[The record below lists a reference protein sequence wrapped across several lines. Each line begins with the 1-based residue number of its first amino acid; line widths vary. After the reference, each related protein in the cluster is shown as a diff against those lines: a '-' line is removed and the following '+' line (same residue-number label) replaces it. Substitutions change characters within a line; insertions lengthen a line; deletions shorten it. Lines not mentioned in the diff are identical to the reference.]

1 MMTNVGFLPDETS
14 SFVGRRAE
22 LARLDT
28 ALATRR
34 MTTLIGS
41 GGVGKTRL
49 AVRAARAAADRYP
62 DGAWWADLSPLYDDA
77 LLLPTV
83 SDAVGLADHT
93 LRMPVE
99 ALCEWL
105 SDKRLLL
112 VLDSAEHLRTPCSHL
127 LAELLTTSPGLTVLV
142 TSRQP
147 LDTRGEHVVRVPP
160 LPVDGAPDALRLF
173 EDRLRA
179 GDPRAGLDAPG
190 DRAAAADICRRLEGI
205 PLAIEL
211 AAAGIGRHTVAQ
223 LATRIGTRF
232 DAPAVAEDLTASRL
246 DLLAD
251 DSLWPRR
258 HRTLRTT
265 IGWSHEL
272 CTPLERLLWARLTL
286 LRTDFDEETA
296 REVCTGGPLTPPEV
310 DRALQGLVAQSV
322 VQWDGTR
329 YRMLD
334 TLREYGRM
342 WLTELGEERAAAD
355 RHARSFLGL
364 ARRAHDGWTG
374 PDQISW
380 YHTVADTHLDLCAAL
395 DHLLT
400 HDVAAAQEMAGR
412 VGFFWACCGH
422 LSEARG
428 YAQRALDAGPVDGP
442 HRTRLQWVLGVAAL
456 LQGDFAT
463 AEKYGA
469 LCTAI
474 ALYDR
479 DDEGMLGATYL
490 SGLTQLMTGRP
501 AAALEAA
508 ERVLRMTEPGRPDGA
523 PGEGVA
529 GGPEESGEPGA
540 GEPGEPGGP
549 GAGKP
554 GESAAGTGADPV
566 HGTDGGPVH
575 GTDGDPAPG
584 TGTAPAP
591 ESDADPTPGTDADPD
606 PDPAPVE
613 SAHRLRCRLIT
624 VFALTALGRLGE
636 SSRAAAALRRSCER
650 GGEYW
655 TRSYADYQLALI
667 TLLQGR
673 PADSA
678 AHARAMLAGKHR
690 LRDSFGIALGLDLLA
705 AAIAAQGAGAQ
716 AARVYGTGHAYWRMV
731 GHPQRGTPELGPVR
745 ETCELQARAAVGDEA
760 YQRAFER
767 GQSDNAEVGLAAALT
782 SELHF

>member
-1 MMTNVGFLPDETS
+1 MMTKVGFLPEETS

-22 LARLDT
+22 LARLET
-28 ALATRR
+28 ALTTRR
-34 MTTLIGS
+34 MTTLIGP

-105 SDKRLLL
+105 SDKNLLL
-112 VLDSAEHLRTPCSHL
+112 VLDSAEHLRGPCSHL
-127 LAELLTTSPGLTVLV
+127 LAELITTSPGLTVLV

-147 LDTRGEHVVRVPP
+147 LGTRGEHVVRIQP
-160 LPVDGAPDALRLF
+160 LPVDGAPDALQLF

-232 DAPAVAEDLTASRL
+232 DAPVDAEDLTASRL

-286 LRTDFDEETA
+286 LRTDFDEEVA
-296 REVCTGGPLTPPEV
+296 REVCTGGPLTPHEV

-322 VQWDGTR
+322 VQRDGTR

-342 WLTELGEERAAAD
+342 WLRELGEERAAAD

-374 PDQISW
+374 PDQVSW
-380 YHTVADTHLDLCAAL
+380 YHTIADTHLDLCAAL
-395 DHLLT
+395 DHLLA
-400 HDVAAAQEMAGR
+400 HDVAGAQEMAGR

-428 YAQRALDAGPVDGP
+428 YAQRALDAGPVEGP

-474 ALYDR
+474 ALYDH

-490 SGLTQLMTGRP
+490 SGLTQLMNGEP

-508 ERVLRMTEPGRPDGA
+508 ERVLRMTETAPSDGA
-523 PGEGVA
+523 SPEPRTTAADTSEAA
-529 GGPEESGEPGA
+529 GG
-540 GEPGEPGGP
+540 
-549 GAGKP
+549 
-554 GESAAGTGADPV
+554 
-566 HGTDGGPVH
+566 
-575 GTDGDPAPG
+575 
-584 TGTAPAP
+584 
-591 ESDADPTPGTDADPD
+591 SDADFDS
-606 PDPAPVE
+606 DPAPVE

-624 VFALTALGRLGE
+624 VFALTALGRLTE
-636 SSRAAAALRRSCER
+636 SGRAAATLRRSCEL

-667 TLLQGR
+667 ALLQGR
-673 PADSA
+673 PEDSA
-678 AHARAMLAGKHR
+678 THARAMLAGKHR
-690 LRDSFGIALGLDLLA
+690 LRDSFGIALGLDILA

-731 GHPQRGTPELGPVR
+731 GHPQRGTPELGAVR
-745 ETCELQARAAVGDEA
+745 ETCELQARAAVGDAA

-767 GQSDNAEVGLAAALT
+767 GQADNAEVGLAAALH
-782 SELHF
+782 SGLQL

>member
-1 MMTNVGFLPDETS
+1 MMTKVGYLPEETS

-22 LARLDT
+22 LARLHT
-28 ALATRR
+28 ALTTRR
-34 MTTLIGS
+34 MTTLIGP

-49 AVRAARAAADRYP
+49 ALRAARAVADRYA
-62 DGAWWADLSPLYDDA
+62 DGAWWTDLSPLSDDR

-105 SDKRLLL
+105 GDKHLLL
-112 VLDSAEHLRTPCSHL
+112 VLDSAEHLRGPCSHL
-127 LAELLTTSPGLTVLV
+127 LAEILTTSTRLTVLV

-147 LDTRGEHVVRVPP
+147 LGTRGEHVVEVPP
-160 LPVDGAPDALRLF
+160 LPVDGAPDALQLF
-173 EDRLRA
+173 ADRLRA
-179 GDPRAGLDAPG
+179 TDPRAGLDAPG
-190 DRAAAADICRRLEGI
+190 DEAAAAEICRRLEGI

-211 AAAGIGRHTVAQ
+211 AAAGIGRHSVAQ

-232 DAPAVAEDLTASRL
+232 DARSGPLVLDPGSSRLDPGTSRLDPGTSRLDPGTSRL

-251 DSLWPRR
+251 ATVWPRR
-258 HRTLRTT
+258 HRTLRTA

-272 CTPLERLLWARLTL
+272 CTPLERLLWARLTP
-286 LRTDFDEETA
+286 LRTDFDAEVA
-296 REVCTGGPLTPPEV
+296 REVCTGGPLTADEV

-322 VQWDGTR
+322 VQRDGDR

-342 WLTELGEERAAAD
+342 WLAELGEDRAAAD
-355 RHARSFLGL
+355 RHASSFLGL

-374 PDQISW
+374 PDQVSW
-380 YHTVADTHLDLCAAL
+380 YHKVSDTHLDLCAAL
-395 DHLLT
+395 EHLLA
-400 HDVAAAQEMAGR
+400 HDVEGAQEMAGR

-422 LSEARG
+422 LSEARN

-442 HRTRLQWVLGVAAL
+442 HRTRLHWVLGVAAL
-456 LQGDFAT
+456 LQSDFAT

-469 LCTAI
+469 LCTAT
-474 ALYDR
+474 ALYDG
-479 DDEGMLGATYL
+479 DDEGILGATYL
-490 SGLTQLMTGRP
+490 SGLTQLMTGEP

-508 ERVLRMTEPGRPDGA
+508 GRVLRMTES
-523 PGEGVA
+523 V
-529 GGPEESGEPGA
+529 
-540 GEPGEPGGP
+540 
-549 GAGKP
+549 
-554 GESAAGTGADPV
+554 PV
-566 HGTDGGPVH
+566 D
-575 GTDGDPAPG
+575 
-584 TGTAPAP
+584 
-591 ESDADPTPGTDADPD
+591 
-606 PDPAPVE
+606 

-624 VFALTALGRLGE
+624 VFALTALGRLTE
-636 SSRAAAALRRSCER
+636 SEAAAGELRRACER

-667 TLLQGR
+667 ALLQGR
-673 PADSA
+673 PAASA
-678 AHARAMLAGKHR
+678 THARSMLAGKHR
-690 LRDSFGIALGLDLLA
+690 LRDSFGIALGLDILA

-767 GQSDNAEVGLAAALT
+767 GQSDNAEVGLAAALRT
-782 SELHF
+782 ELQL

>member
-1 MMTNVGFLPDETS
+1 MMTQVGFLPEETS

-34 MTTLIGS
+34 MTTLIGP

-112 VLDSAEHLRTPCSHL
+112 VLDSAEHLRAPCSHL

-147 LDTRGEHVVRVPP
+147 LGTRGEHAVRIQP
-160 LPVDGAPDALRLF
+160 LPVDGAPDALQLF

-232 DAPAVAEDLTASRL
+232 DAPVDAEDLTASRL

-296 REVCTGGPLTPPEV
+296 REVCTGGPLTPHEV

-322 VQWDGTR
+322 VQRDGTC

-342 WLTELGEERAAAD
+342 WLAELGEERAAAD

-364 ARRAHDGWTG
+364 ARRAHEGWTG
-374 PDQISW
+374 PDQITW
-380 YHTVADTHLDLCAAL
+380 YHTIADTHLDLCAAL
-395 DHLLT
+395 DHLLA
-400 HDVAAAQEMAGR
+400 HDVAGAQEMAGR

-428 YAQRALDAGPVDGP
+428 YAQRALEAGPVEGP

-474 ALYDR
+474 ALYDH

-490 SGLTQLMTGRP
+490 SGLTQLMNGEP

-508 ERVLRMTEPGRPDGA
+508 ERVLRMTETAPPDG
-523 PGEGVA
+523 
-529 GGPEESGEPGA
+529 GPDGRRAIATDCATDTTFEPTTSEPGA
-540 GEPGEPGGP
+540 CEPTASESGACESGGD
-549 GAGKP
+549 
-554 GESAAGTGADPV
+554 SAPL
-566 HGTDGGPVH
+566 
-575 GTDGDPAPG
+575 
-584 TGTAPAP
+584 
-591 ESDADPTPGTDADPD
+591 
-606 PDPAPVE
+606 E

-624 VFALTALGRLGE
+624 VFALTALGRLSE
-636 SSRAAAALRRSCER
+636 SGRAAAALRRACER

-667 TLLQGR
+667 ALLQGR
-673 PADSA
+673 PEASA

-690 LRDSFGIALGLDLLA
+690 LRDSFGIALGLDILA

-745 ETCELQARAAVGDEA
+745 EACELQARAAVGDEA

-767 GQSDNAEVGLAAALT
+767 GQADNAEVGLAAALH
-782 SELHF
+782 SDLPL

>member
-1 MMTNVGFLPDETS
+1 MMTKVGFLPDETS

-22 LARLDT
+22 LGRLET

-34 MTTLIGS
+34 MTTLIGP

-49 AVRAARAAADRYP
+49 ALRAARAAADRYP

-112 VLDSAEHLRTPCSHL
+112 VLDSAEHLRAPCSHL

-147 LDTRGEHVVRVPP
+147 LGTRGEHAVRIQP
-160 LPVDGAPDALRLF
+160 LPVDGAPDALQLF

-232 DAPAVAEDLTASRL
+232 DAPVDAEDLTASRL

-251 DSLWPRR
+251 NSLWPRR

-272 CTPLERLLWARLTL
+272 CTPLERLLWARLTV

-296 REVCTGGPLTPPEV
+296 REVCTGGPLTPHDV

-322 VQWDGTR
+322 VQRDGTR

-342 WLTELGEERAAAD
+342 WLAELGEERAAAD
-355 RHARSFLGL
+355 RHAKSFLGL
-364 ARRAHDGWTG
+364 ARRAHEGWTG
-374 PDQISW
+374 PDQITW
-380 YHTVADTHLDLCAAL
+380 YHTVADAHLDLCAAL
-395 DHLLT
+395 DHLLA
-400 HDVAAAQEMAGR
+400 HDVAGAQEMAGR

-428 YAQRALDAGPVDGP
+428 YAQRALDAGPVEGP

-474 ALYDR
+474 ALYDH

-490 SGLTQLMTGRP
+490 SGLTQLMNGEP

-508 ERVLRMTEPGRPDGA
+508 ERVLRMTETAPPD
-523 PGEGVA
+523 
-529 GGPEESGEPGA
+529 GGPEGRRATATDTARDPAASGPGAYEPGA
-540 GEPGEPGGP
+540 CEPTASESGASESTASEPGGD
-549 GAGKP
+549 
-554 GESAAGTGADPV
+554 SAPL
-566 HGTDGGPVH
+566 
-575 GTDGDPAPG
+575 
-584 TGTAPAP
+584 
-591 ESDADPTPGTDADPD
+591 
-606 PDPAPVE
+606 E

-624 VFALTALGRLGE
+624 VFALTALGRLTE
-636 SSRAAAALRRSCER
+636 SGRAAAALRRSCER

-667 TLLQGR
+667 ALLQGR
-673 PADSA
+673 PEASA
-678 AHARAMLAGKHR
+678 VHARAMLAGKHR
-690 LRDSFGIALGLDLLA
+690 LRDSFGIALGLDILA

-767 GQSDNAEVGLAAALT
+767 GQADNAEVGLAAALH
-782 SELHF
+782 SDLQL

>member
-1 MMTNVGFLPDETS
+1 MMTQVGFLPDETS

-34 MTTLIGS
+34 MTTLIGP

-112 VLDSAEHLRTPCSHL
+112 VLDSAEHLRGPCSHL
-127 LAELLTTSPGLTVLV
+127 LAELITTSPGLTVLV

-147 LDTRGEHVVRVPP
+147 LATRGEHVVRIQP

-179 GDPRAGLDAPG
+179 ADPHADLEAPG

-232 DAPAVAEDLTASRL
+232 DAPVDAEDLTASRL

-272 CTPLERLLWARLTL
+272 CTPLERLLWARLTV
-286 LRTDFDEETA
+286 LRTDFDEATA
-296 REVCTGGPLTPPEV
+296 REVCTGGPLTPDAV

-380 YHTVADTHLDLCAAL
+380 YHRISDTHLDLCAAL
-395 DHLLT
+395 DHLLA
-400 HDVAAAQEMAGR
+400 HDVTAAQEMAGL

-428 YAQRALDAGPVDGP
+428 YAQRALGAGPVEGA
-442 HRTRLQWVLGVAAL
+442 HLTRLQWVLGVAAL

-469 LCTAI
+469 LCTAT

-479 DDEGMLGATYL
+479 DDDGMLGATYL
-490 SGLTQLMTGRP
+490 SGLTQLMTGEP

-508 ERVLRMTEPGRPDGA
+508 ERVLRMTEPGRTEGEPGSPGDGVSGA
-523 PGEGVA
+523 
-529 GGPEESGEPGA
+529 SGEPGSS
-540 GEPGEPGGP
+540 G
-549 GAGKP
+549 
-554 GESAAGTGADPV
+554 
-566 HGTDGGPVH
+566 
-575 GTDGDPAPG
+575 
-584 TGTAPAP
+584 
-591 ESDADPTPGTDADPD
+591 
-606 PDPAPVE
+606 E

-624 VFALTALGRLGE
+624 VFALTALGRLTE
-636 SSRAAAALRRSCER
+636 SLPAATALRRSCER

-667 TLLQGR
+667 ALLQGR
-673 PADSA
+673 PEDSA
-678 AHARAMLAGKHR
+678 AHARDMLAGKHR
-690 LRDSFGIALGLDLLA
+690 LRDSFGIALGLDILA
-705 AAIAAQGAGAQ
+705 AAIAAQGAGAR

-731 GHPQRGTPELGPVR
+731 GHPQRGTPELGAVR
-745 ETCELQARAAVGDEA
+745 ENCELQARAAVGDEA

-767 GQSDNAEVGLAAALT
+767 GQADNAEVGLAAALQ
-782 SELHF
+782 SGLQP

>member
-1 MMTNVGFLPDETS
+1 MMTQVGFLPDETS

-34 MTTLIGS
+34 MTTLIGP

-99 ALCEWL
+99 ALCEWF

-112 VLDSAEHLRTPCSHL
+112 VLDSAEHLRGPCSHL
-127 LAELLTTSPGLTVLV
+127 LAELITTSPGLTVLV

-147 LDTRGEHVVRVPP
+147 LATRGEHVVRIQP

-179 GDPRAGLDAPG
+179 ADPNADLEAPG

-232 DAPAVAEDLTASRL
+232 DAPVDAEDLTASRL

-272 CTPLERLLWARLTL
+272 CTPLERLLWARLTV
-286 LRTDFDEETA
+286 LRTDFDEATA
-296 REVCTGGPLTPPEV
+296 REVCTGGPLTPDAV

-380 YHTVADTHLDLCAAL
+380 YHRISDTHLDLCAAL
-395 DHLLT
+395 DHLLA
-400 HDVAAAQEMAGR
+400 HDVTAAQEMAGR

-428 YAQRALDAGPVDGP
+428 YAQRALEAGPVEGT

-469 LCTAI
+469 LCTAT

-479 DDEGMLGATYL
+479 DDDGMLGATYL
-490 SGLTQLMTGRP
+490 SGLTQLMTGEP

-508 ERVLRMTEPGRPDGA
+508 ERVLRMTGPGRAEGEPGSSGEGVSGASGGSGGPRPYGGTGGSGEAGEPELSGRPGAPGASGEPGEAGASRDSGAPGAQGQDGA
-523 PGEGVA
+523 PGE
-529 GGPEESGEPGA
+529 PEPPRDSEEPRASGMPG
-540 GEPGEPGGP
+540 
-549 GAGKP
+549 
-554 GESAAGTGADPV
+554 
-566 HGTDGGPVH
+566 
-575 GTDGDPAPG
+575 
-584 TGTAPAP
+584 
-591 ESDADPTPGTDADPD
+591 
-606 PDPAPVE
+606 E

-624 VFALTALGRLGE
+624 VFALTALGRLTE
-636 SSRAAAALRRSCER
+636 SLPAATALRRSCER

-667 TLLQGR
+667 ALLQGR
-673 PADSA
+673 PEDSA
-678 AHARAMLAGKHR
+678 AHARDMLAGKHR
-690 LRDSFGIALGLDLLA
+690 LRDSFGIALGLDILA
-705 AAIAAQGAGAQ
+705 AAIAAQGAGAR

-731 GHPQRGTPELGPVR
+731 GHPQRGTPELGAVR

-767 GQSDNAEVGLAAALT
+767 GQADNAEVGLAAALQ
-782 SELHF
+782 SGLQP

>member
-1 MMTNVGFLPDETS
+1 MMTKVGFLPDETS

-22 LARLDT
+22 LARLET

-34 MTTLIGS
+34 MTTLIGP

-49 AVRAARAAADRYP
+49 ALRAARAAADRYP

-112 VLDSAEHLRTPCSHL
+112 VLDSAEHLRAPCSHL

-147 LDTRGEHVVRVPP
+147 LGTRGEHAVRIQP
-160 LPVDGAPDALRLF
+160 LPVDGAPDALQLF

-232 DAPAVAEDLTASRL
+232 DAPVDAEDLTASRL

-296 REVCTGGPLTPPEV
+296 REVCTGGPLTPHEV

-322 VQWDGTR
+322 VQRDGTR

-342 WLTELGEERAAAD
+342 WLAELGEERAAAD
-355 RHARSFLGL
+355 RHAKSFLGL
-364 ARRAHDGWTG
+364 ARRAHEGWTG
-374 PDQISW
+374 PDQITW
-380 YHTVADTHLDLCAAL
+380 YHTVADAHLDLCAAL
-395 DHLLT
+395 DHLLA
-400 HDVAAAQEMAGR
+400 HDVAGAQEMAGR

-428 YAQRALDAGPVDGP
+428 YAQRALDAGPVEGP

-474 ALYDR
+474 ALYDH

-490 SGLTQLMTGRP
+490 SGLTQLMNGEP

-508 ERVLRMTEPGRPDGA
+508 ERVLRMTETAPPD
-523 PGEGVA
+523 
-529 GGPEESGEPGA
+529 GGPEGRRATATDTACDPAASGPGASEPGA
-540 GEPGEPGGP
+540 CEPTASESGASESTASEPGGD
-549 GAGKP
+549 
-554 GESAAGTGADPV
+554 SAPL
-566 HGTDGGPVH
+566 
-575 GTDGDPAPG
+575 
-584 TGTAPAP
+584 
-591 ESDADPTPGTDADPD
+591 
-606 PDPAPVE
+606 E

-624 VFALTALGRLGE
+624 VFALTALGRLTE
-636 SSRAAAALRRSCER
+636 SGRAAAALRRSCER

-667 TLLQGR
+667 ALLQGR
-673 PADSA
+673 PEASA
-678 AHARAMLAGKHR
+678 VHARAMLAGKHR
-690 LRDSFGIALGLDLLA
+690 LRDSFGIALGLDILA

-767 GQSDNAEVGLAAALT
+767 GQADNAEVGLAAALH
-782 SELHF
+782 SDLQL

>member
-1 MMTNVGFLPDETS
+1 MMTKVGYLPEETS

-22 LARLDT
+22 LARLHT
-28 ALATRR
+28 ALTTRR
-34 MTTLIGS
+34 MTTLIGP

-49 AVRAARAAADRYP
+49 ALRSARAVADRYA
-62 DGAWWADLSPLYDDA
+62 DGAWWADLSPLSDDR

-105 SDKRLLL
+105 GDKHLLL
-112 VLDSAEHLRTPCSHL
+112 VLDSAEHLRGPCSHL
-127 LAELLTTSPGLTVLV
+127 LAEILTTSTRLTVLV

-147 LDTRGEHVVRVPP
+147 LGTRGEHVVEVPP
-160 LPVDGAPDALRLF
+160 LPVDGAPDALQLF
-173 EDRLRA
+173 ADRLRA
-179 GDPRAGLDAPG
+179 TDPRAGLDAPG
-190 DRAAAADICRRLEGI
+190 DEAAAAEICRRLEGI

-211 AAAGIGRHTVAQ
+211 AAAGIGRHSVAQ

-232 DAPAVAEDLTASRL
+232 DARSGPLALDPGGSRPDPGASRL

-251 DSLWPRR
+251 ATVWPRR
-258 HRTLRTT
+258 HRTLRTA

-272 CTPLERLLWARLTL
+272 CTPLERLLWARLTP
-286 LRTDFDEETA
+286 LRTDFDAEVA
-296 REVCTGGPLTPPEV
+296 REVCTGGPLTADEV

-322 VQWDGTR
+322 VQRDGDR

-342 WLTELGEERAAAD
+342 WLAELGEDRAAAD
-355 RHARSFLGL
+355 RHASSFLGL

-374 PDQISW
+374 PDQVSW
-380 YHTVADTHLDLCAAL
+380 YHKVSDTHLDLCAAL
-395 DHLLT
+395 EHLLA
-400 HDVAAAQEMAGR
+400 HDVVGAQEMAGR

-422 LSEARG
+422 LSEARN

-442 HRTRLQWVLGVAAL
+442 HRTRLHWVLGVAAL
-456 LQGDFAT
+456 LQSDFAT

-469 LCTAI
+469 LCTAT
-474 ALYDR
+474 ALYDG

-490 SGLTQLMTGRP
+490 SGLTQLMTGEP

-508 ERVLRMTEPGRPDGA
+508 GRVLRMTES
-523 PGEGVA
+523 V
-529 GGPEESGEPGA
+529 
-540 GEPGEPGGP
+540 
-549 GAGKP
+549 
-554 GESAAGTGADPV
+554 PV
-566 HGTDGGPVH
+566 D
-575 GTDGDPAPG
+575 
-584 TGTAPAP
+584 
-591 ESDADPTPGTDADPD
+591 
-606 PDPAPVE
+606 

-624 VFALTALGRLGE
+624 VFALTALGRLTE
-636 SSRAAAALRRSCER
+636 SEAAAGELRRACER

-667 TLLQGR
+667 ALLQGR
-673 PADSA
+673 PAASA
-678 AHARAMLAGKHR
+678 THARSMLAGKHR
-690 LRDSFGIALGLDLLA
+690 LRDSFGIALGLDILA

-767 GQSDNAEVGLAAALT
+767 GQSDNAEVGLAAALRT
-782 SELHF
+782 ELQL

>member
-1 MMTNVGFLPDETS
+1 MMTKVGFLPEETS

-22 LARLDT
+22 LARLET
-28 ALATRR
+28 ALTTRR
-34 MTTLIGS
+34 MTTLIGP

-105 SDKRLLL
+105 SDKNLLL
-112 VLDSAEHLRTPCSHL
+112 VLDSAEHLRGPCSHL
-127 LAELLTTSPGLTVLV
+127 LAELITTSPGLTVLV

-147 LDTRGEHVVRVPP
+147 LGTRGEHVVRIQP
-160 LPVDGAPDALRLF
+160 LPVDGAPDALQLF

-232 DAPAVAEDLTASRL
+232 DAPVDAEDLTASRL

-286 LRTDFDEETA
+286 LRTDFDEEVA
-296 REVCTGGPLTPPEV
+296 REVCTGGPLTPHEV

-322 VQWDGTR
+322 VQRDGTR

-342 WLTELGEERAAAD
+342 WLRELGEERAAAD

-374 PDQISW
+374 PDQVSW
-380 YHTVADTHLDLCAAL
+380 YHTIADTRLDLCAAL
-395 DHLLT
+395 DHLLA
-400 HDVAAAQEMAGR
+400 HDVAGAQEMAGR

-428 YAQRALDAGPVDGP
+428 YAQRALDAGPVEGS

-474 ALYDR
+474 ALYDH

-490 SGLTQLMTGRP
+490 SGLTQLMNGEP

-508 ERVLRMTEPGRPDGA
+508 ERVLRMTETAPSDGA
-523 PGEGVA
+523 SPEPRTAAADTSEAA
-529 GGPEESGEPGA
+529 GGS
-540 GEPGEPGGP
+540 
-549 GAGKP
+549 
-554 GESAAGTGADPV
+554 
-566 HGTDGGPVH
+566 GTDF
-575 GTDGDPAPG
+575 D
-584 TGTAPAP
+584 
-591 ESDADPTPGTDADPD
+591 S
-606 PDPAPVE
+606 DPAPVE

-624 VFALTALGRLGE
+624 VFALTALGRLTE
-636 SSRAAAALRRSCER
+636 SGRAAATLRRSCEL

-667 TLLQGR
+667 ALLQGR
-673 PADSA
+673 PEDSA
-678 AHARAMLAGKHR
+678 THARAMLAGKHR
-690 LRDSFGIALGLDLLA
+690 LRDSFGIALGLDILA

-745 ETCELQARAAVGDEA
+745 ETCELQARAAVGDAA

-767 GQSDNAEVGLAAALT
+767 GQADNAEVGLAAALH
-782 SELHF
+782 SGLQL

>member
-1 MMTNVGFLPDETS
+1 MMTKVGFLPEETS

-28 ALATRR
+28 ALTTRR
-34 MTTLIGS
+34 MTTLIGP

-105 SDKRLLL
+105 SDKNLLL
-112 VLDSAEHLRTPCSHL
+112 VLDSAEHLRGPCSHL
-127 LAELLTTSPGLTVLV
+127 LAELITTSPGLTVLV

-147 LDTRGEHVVRVPP
+147 LGTRGEHVVRIQP
-160 LPVDGAPDALRLF
+160 LPVDGAPDALQLF

-232 DAPAVAEDLTASRL
+232 DAPVDAEDLTASRL

-286 LRTDFDEETA
+286 LRTDFDEEVA
-296 REVCTGGPLTPPEV
+296 REVCTGGPLTPQEV

-322 VQWDGTR
+322 VQRDGTR

-342 WLTELGEERAAAD
+342 WLRELGEERAAAD

-374 PDQISW
+374 PDQVSW
-380 YHTVADTHLDLCAAL
+380 YHTIADTHLDLCAAL
-395 DHLLT
+395 DHLLA
-400 HDVAAAQEMAGR
+400 HDVAGAQEMAGR

-428 YAQRALDAGPVDGP
+428 YAQRALDAGPVEGP

-474 ALYDR
+474 ALYDH

-490 SGLTQLMTGRP
+490 SGLTQLMNGEP

-508 ERVLRMTEPGRPDGA
+508 ERVLRMTETAPSDGA
-523 PGEGVA
+523 SPEPRTTAADTSEAA
-529 GGPEESGEPGA
+529 GG
-540 GEPGEPGGP
+540 
-549 GAGKP
+549 
-554 GESAAGTGADPV
+554 
-566 HGTDGGPVH
+566 
-575 GTDGDPAPG
+575 
-584 TGTAPAP
+584 
-591 ESDADPTPGTDADPD
+591 SDADFDS
-606 PDPAPVE
+606 DPAPVE

-624 VFALTALGRLGE
+624 VFALTALGRLTE
-636 SSRAAAALRRSCER
+636 SGRAAATLRRSCEL

-667 TLLQGR
+667 ALLQGR
-673 PADSA
+673 PEDSA
-678 AHARAMLAGKHR
+678 THARAMLAGKHR
-690 LRDSFGIALGLDLLA
+690 LRDSFGIALGLDILA

-731 GHPQRGTPELGPVR
+731 GHPQRGTPELGAVR
-745 ETCELQARAAVGDEA
+745 ETCELQARAAVGDAA

-767 GQSDNAEVGLAAALT
+767 GQADNAEVGLAAALH
-782 SELHF
+782 SGLQL

>member
-1 MMTNVGFLPDETS
+1 MMTQVGFLPEETS

-22 LARLDT
+22 LARLET

-34 MTTLIGS
+34 MTTLIGP

-112 VLDSAEHLRTPCSHL
+112 VLDSAEHLRAPCSHL

-147 LDTRGEHVVRVPP
+147 LGTRGEHAVRIQP
-160 LPVDGAPDALRLF
+160 LPVDGAPDALQLF

-232 DAPAVAEDLTASRL
+232 DAPVDAEDLTASRL

-296 REVCTGGPLTPPEV
+296 REVCTGGPLTPHEV

-322 VQWDGTR
+322 VQRDGTR

-342 WLTELGEERAAAD
+342 WLAELGEERAAAD

-364 ARRAHDGWTG
+364 ARRAHEGWTG
-374 PDQISW
+374 PDQITW
-380 YHTVADTHLDLCAAL
+380 YHTIADTHLDLCAAL
-395 DHLLT
+395 DHLLA
-400 HDVAAAQEMAGR
+400 HDVAGAQEMAGR

-428 YAQRALDAGPVDGP
+428 YAQRALEAGPVEGP

-474 ALYDR
+474 ALYDH

-490 SGLTQLMTGRP
+490 SGLTQLMNGEP

-508 ERVLRMTEPGRPDGA
+508 ERVLRMTETAPPDGGPDGRRA
-523 PGEGVA
+523 TATDCATDTTSEPTTSEPGACEPTASESGA
-529 GGPEESGEPGA
+529 CEPGACESGED
-540 GEPGEPGGP
+540 
-549 GAGKP
+549 
-554 GESAAGTGADPV
+554 SAPL
-566 HGTDGGPVH
+566 
-575 GTDGDPAPG
+575 
-584 TGTAPAP
+584 
-591 ESDADPTPGTDADPD
+591 
-606 PDPAPVE
+606 E

-636 SSRAAAALRRSCER
+636 SGRAAAALRRACER

-667 TLLQGR
+667 ALLQGR
-673 PADSA
+673 PEASA

-690 LRDSFGIALGLDLLA
+690 LRDSFGIALGLDILA

-745 ETCELQARAAVGDEA
+745 EACELQARAAVGDEA

-767 GQSDNAEVGLAAALT
+767 GQADNAEVGLAAALH
-782 SELHF
+782 SDLPL

>member
-1 MMTNVGFLPDETS
+1 MTKVGFLPEETS

-28 ALATRR
+28 ALTTRR
-34 MTTLIGS
+34 MTTLIGP

-105 SDKRLLL
+105 SDKNLLL
-112 VLDSAEHLRTPCSHL
+112 VLDSAEHLRGPCSHL
-127 LAELLTTSPGLTVLV
+127 LAELITTSPGLTVLV

-147 LDTRGEHVVRVPP
+147 LGTRGEHVVRIQP
-160 LPVDGAPDALRLF
+160 LPVDGAPDALQLF

-232 DAPAVAEDLTASRL
+232 DAPVDAEDLTASRL

-286 LRTDFDEETA
+286 LRTDFDEEVA
-296 REVCTGGPLTPPEV
+296 REVCTGGPLTPQEV

-322 VQWDGTR
+322 VQRDGTR

-342 WLTELGEERAAAD
+342 WLRELGEERAAAD

-374 PDQISW
+374 PDQVSW
-380 YHTVADTHLDLCAAL
+380 YHTIADTHLDLCAAL
-395 DHLLT
+395 DHLLA
-400 HDVAAAQEMAGR
+400 HDVAGAQEMAGR

-428 YAQRALDAGPVDGP
+428 YAQRALDAGPVEGP

-474 ALYDR
+474 ALYDH

-490 SGLTQLMTGRP
+490 SGLTQLMNGEP

-508 ERVLRMTEPGRPDGA
+508 ERVLRMTETAPSDGA
-523 PGEGVA
+523 SPEPRTTAADTSEAA
-529 GGPEESGEPGA
+529 GG
-540 GEPGEPGGP
+540 
-549 GAGKP
+549 
-554 GESAAGTGADPV
+554 
-566 HGTDGGPVH
+566 
-575 GTDGDPAPG
+575 
-584 TGTAPAP
+584 
-591 ESDADPTPGTDADPD
+591 SDADFDS
-606 PDPAPVE
+606 DPAPVE

-624 VFALTALGRLGE
+624 VFALTALGRLTE
-636 SSRAAAALRRSCER
+636 SGRAAATLRRSCEL

-667 TLLQGR
+667 ALLQGR
-673 PADSA
+673 PEDSA
-678 AHARAMLAGKHR
+678 THARAMLAGKHR
-690 LRDSFGIALGLDLLA
+690 LRDSFGIALGLDILA

-731 GHPQRGTPELGPVR
+731 GHPQRGTPELGAVR
-745 ETCELQARAAVGDEA
+745 ETCELQARAAVGDAA

-767 GQSDNAEVGLAAALT
+767 GQADNAEVGLAAALH
-782 SELHF
+782 SGLQL

>member
-1 MMTNVGFLPDETS
+1 MMTQVGFLPEETS

-34 MTTLIGS
+34 MTTLIGP

-112 VLDSAEHLRTPCSHL
+112 VLDSAEHLRAPCSHL

-147 LDTRGEHVVRVPP
+147 LGTRGEHAVRIQP
-160 LPVDGAPDALRLF
+160 LPVDGAPDALQLF

-232 DAPAVAEDLTASRL
+232 DAPVDAEDLTASRL

-296 REVCTGGPLTPPEV
+296 REVCTGGPLTPHEV

-322 VQWDGTR
+322 VQRDGTR

-342 WLTELGEERAAAD
+342 WLAELGEERAAAD

-364 ARRAHDGWTG
+364 ARRAHEGWTG
-374 PDQISW
+374 PDQITW
-380 YHTVADTHLDLCAAL
+380 YHTIADTHLDLCAAL
-395 DHLLT
+395 DHLLA
-400 HDVAAAQEMAGR
+400 HDVAGAQEMAGR

-428 YAQRALDAGPVDGP
+428 YAQRALEAGPVEGP

-474 ALYDR
+474 ALYDH

-490 SGLTQLMTGRP
+490 SGLTQLMNGEP

-508 ERVLRMTEPGRPDGA
+508 ERVLRMTETAPPDG
-523 PGEGVA
+523 
-529 GGPEESGEPGA
+529 GPDGRRATATDCATDTTSEPGA
-540 GEPGEPGGP
+540 SESGACEPTVSESGACEPGASESGGD
-549 GAGKP
+549 
-554 GESAAGTGADPV
+554 SAPL
-566 HGTDGGPVH
+566 
-575 GTDGDPAPG
+575 
-584 TGTAPAP
+584 
-591 ESDADPTPGTDADPD
+591 
-606 PDPAPVE
+606 E

-624 VFALTALGRLGE
+624 VFALTALGRLSE
-636 SSRAAAALRRSCER
+636 SGRAAAALRRACER

-667 TLLQGR
+667 ALLQGR
-673 PADSA
+673 PEASA

-690 LRDSFGIALGLDLLA
+690 LRDSFGIALGLDILA

-745 ETCELQARAAVGDEA
+745 EACELQARAAVGDEA

-767 GQSDNAEVGLAAALT
+767 GQADNAEVGLAAALH
-782 SELHF
+782 SDLPL

>member
-1 MMTNVGFLPDETS
+1 MMTKVGNLPEETS

-22 LARLDT
+22 LARLGT
-28 ALATRR
+28 ALTTRR
-34 MTTLIGS
+34 MTTLIGP

-49 AVRAARAAADRYP
+49 AVRSARKAADRFP
-62 DGAWWADLSPLYDDA
+62 DGAWWADLSPLYDEG

-83 SDAVGLADHT
+83 SDAVGLADHS

-99 ALCEWL
+99 ALCEWVA
-105 SDKRLLL
+105 DKRMLL
-112 VLDSAEHLRTPCSHL
+112 VLDSCEHLRAACSHL

-147 LDTRGEHVVRVPP
+147 LGTRGEHVVEVPP
-160 LPVDGAPDALRLF
+160 LPVDGADDALRLF
-173 EDRLRA
+173 GDRLHA
-179 GDPRAGLDAPG
+179 ADPETGLHAPG
-190 DRAAAADICRRLEGI
+190 DRAAAAEICRRLEGI

-223 LATRIGTRF
+223 LAARIGSRF
-232 DAPAVAEDLTASRL
+232 DASTPPRADGRTPASLHEGPVTSRL
-246 DLLAD
+246 DLLSDHA
-251 DSLWPRR
+251 LWPRR

-272 CTPLERLLWARLTL
+272 CTPLERLLWARLTV

-296 REVCTGGPLTPPEV
+296 IEVCAGGPLGAHDV

-322 VQWDGTR
+322 VQRDGDR

-342 WLTELGEERAAAD
+342 WLRELGEERAAAD
-355 RHARSFLGL
+355 RHAASFLGL

-374 PDQISW
+374 PGQVSW
-380 YHTVADTHLDLCAAL
+380 YHRVADAHLDLCAAL
-395 DHLLT
+395 DHLT
-400 HDVAAAQEMAGR
+400 AHDIVGAQEMAGR

-428 YAQRALDAGPVDGP
+428 YAQRTLDAAPVDGP

-469 LCTAI
+469 LCTAV

-479 DDEGMLGATYL
+479 DDEGMLSATYL
-490 SGLTQLMTGRP
+490 SGLTQLMTGQP

-508 ERVLRMTEPGRPDGA
+508 ERVLRMTA
-523 PGEGVA
+523 Q
-529 GGPEESGEPGA
+529 
-540 GEPGEPGGP
+540 
-549 GAGKP
+549 
-554 GESAAGTGADPV
+554 T
-566 HGTDGGPVH
+566 
-575 GTDGDPAPG
+575 
-584 TGTAPAP
+584 
-591 ESDADPTPGTDADPD
+591 
-606 PDPAPVE
+606 APVE
-613 SAHRLRCRLIT
+613 SAHLLRCRLIT
-624 VFALTALGRLGE
+624 VFALTALGRLGD
-636 SSRAAAALRRSCER
+636 SARAAAALRRSCEAQ
-650 GGEYW
+650 GEYW
-655 TRSYADYQLALI
+655 TRSYVDYQLALI

-673 PADSA
+673 PAASA
-678 AHARAMLAGKHR
+678 AHARSMLAGKHL

-745 ETCELQARAAVGDEA
+745 ETCELQARAAVGDDA

-767 GQSDNAEVGLAAALT
+767 GQSDNAEVGLAAALRDD
-782 SELHF
+782 LQL

>member
-1 MMTNVGFLPDETS
+1 MMTKVGFLPEETS

-22 LARLDT
+22 LARLET
-28 ALATRR
+28 ALTTRR
-34 MTTLIGS
+34 MTTLIGP

-105 SDKRLLL
+105 SDKNLLL
-112 VLDSAEHLRTPCSHL
+112 VLDSAEHLRGPCSHL
-127 LAELLTTSPGLTVLV
+127 LAELITTSPGLTVLV

-147 LDTRGEHVVRVPP
+147 LGTRGEHVVRIQP
-160 LPVDGAPDALRLF
+160 LPVDGAPDALQLF

-232 DAPAVAEDLTASRL
+232 DAPVDAEDLTASRL

-286 LRTDFDEETA
+286 LRTDFDEEVA
-296 REVCTGGPLTPPEV
+296 REVCTGGPLTPHEV

-322 VQWDGTR
+322 VQRDGTR

-342 WLTELGEERAAAD
+342 WLRELGEERAAAD

-374 PDQISW
+374 PDQVSW
-380 YHTVADTHLDLCAAL
+380 YHTIADTHLDLCAAL
-395 DHLLT
+395 DHLLA
-400 HDVAAAQEMAGR
+400 HDVAGAQEMAGR

-428 YAQRALDAGPVDGP
+428 YAQRALDAGPVEGS

-474 ALYDR
+474 ALYDH

-490 SGLTQLMTGRP
+490 SGLTQLMNGEP

-508 ERVLRMTEPGRPDGA
+508 ERVLRMTETAPSDGA
-523 PGEGVA
+523 SPEPRTAAADTSEAA
-529 GGPEESGEPGA
+529 GGS
-540 GEPGEPGGP
+540 
-549 GAGKP
+549 
-554 GESAAGTGADPV
+554 
-566 HGTDGGPVH
+566 GTDF
-575 GTDGDPAPG
+575 D
-584 TGTAPAP
+584 
-591 ESDADPTPGTDADPD
+591 S
-606 PDPAPVE
+606 DPAPVE

-624 VFALTALGRLGE
+624 VFALTALGRLTE
-636 SSRAAAALRRSCER
+636 SGRAAATLRRSCEL

-667 TLLQGR
+667 ALLQGR
-673 PADSA
+673 PEDSA
-678 AHARAMLAGKHR
+678 THARAMLAGKHR
-690 LRDSFGIALGLDLLA
+690 LRDSFGIALGLDILA

-745 ETCELQARAAVGDEA
+745 ETCELQARAAVGDDA

-767 GQSDNAEVGLAAALT
+767 GQADNAEVGLAAALH
-782 SELHF
+782 SGLQL

>member
-1 MMTNVGFLPDETS
+1 MMTQVGFLPEETS

-22 LARLDT
+22 LARLEA

-34 MTTLIGS
+34 MTTLIGP

-112 VLDSAEHLRTPCSHL
+112 VLDSAEHLRAPCSHL

-147 LDTRGEHVVRVPP
+147 LGTRGEHAVRIQP
-160 LPVDGAPDALRLF
+160 LPVDGAPDALQLF

-232 DAPAVAEDLTASRL
+232 DAPVDAEDLTASRL

-296 REVCTGGPLTPPEV
+296 REVCTGGPLTPHEV

-322 VQWDGTR
+322 VQRDGTR

-342 WLTELGEERAAAD
+342 WLAELGEERAAAD

-364 ARRAHDGWTG
+364 ARRAHEGWTG
-374 PDQISW
+374 PEQITW
-380 YHTVADTHLDLCAAL
+380 YHTIADTHLDLCAAL
-395 DHLLT
+395 DHLLA

-428 YAQRALDAGPVDGP
+428 YAQRALEAGPVEGP

-474 ALYDR
+474 ALYDH

-490 SGLTQLMTGRP
+490 SGLTQLMNGEP

-508 ERVLRMTEPGRPDGA
+508 ERVLRMTETAPPDG
-523 PGEGVA
+523 
-529 GGPEESGEPGA
+529 GPDGRRATATDCATDTTSEPTTSEPGA
-540 GEPGEPGGP
+540 CEPTASESGACEPGACESGGDSP
-549 GAGKP
+549 P
-554 GESAAGTGADPV
+554 L
-566 HGTDGGPVH
+566 
-575 GTDGDPAPG
+575 
-584 TGTAPAP
+584 
-591 ESDADPTPGTDADPD
+591 
-606 PDPAPVE
+606 E

-624 VFALTALGRLGE
+624 VFALTALGRLSE
-636 SSRAAAALRRSCER
+636 SGRAAAALRRACER

-667 TLLQGR
+667 ALLQGR
-673 PADSA
+673 PEASA

-690 LRDSFGIALGLDLLA
+690 LRDSFGIALGLDILA

-731 GHPQRGTPELGPVR
+731 GHPQRGTPELAPVR
-745 ETCELQARAAVGDEA
+745 EACELQARAAVGDEA

-767 GQSDNAEVGLAAALT
+767 GQADNAEVGLAAALH
-782 SELHF
+782 SDLQF

>member
-1 MMTNVGFLPDETS
+1 MMTKVGFLPEETS

-28 ALATRR
+28 ALTTRR
-34 MTTLIGS
+34 MTTLIGP

-49 AVRAARAAADRYP
+49 AVRAARAAAGRYP

-105 SDKRLLL
+105 SDKNLLL
-112 VLDSAEHLRTPCSHL
+112 VLDSAEHLRGPCSHL
-127 LAELLTTSPGLTVLV
+127 LAELITTSPGLTVLV

-147 LDTRGEHVVRVPP
+147 LGTRGEHVVRIQP
-160 LPVDGAPDALRLF
+160 LPVDGAPDALQLF

-232 DAPAVAEDLTASRL
+232 DAPVDAEDLTASRL

-286 LRTDFDEETA
+286 LRTDFDEEVA
-296 REVCTGGPLTPPEV
+296 REVCTGGPLTRHEV

-322 VQWDGTR
+322 VQRDGTR

-342 WLTELGEERAAAD
+342 WLKELGEERAAAD

-364 ARRAHDGWTG
+364 ARRAHEGWTG
-374 PDQISW
+374 PDQITW
-380 YHTVADTHLDLCAAL
+380 YHTIADTHLDLCAAL
-395 DHLLT
+395 DHLLA
-400 HDVAAAQEMAGR
+400 HDVADAQEMAGR

-428 YAQRALDAGPVDGP
+428 YAQRALDAGPVEGP

-474 ALYDR
+474 ALYDH

-490 SGLTQLMTGRP
+490 SGLTQLMNGEP

-508 ERVLRMTEPGRPDGA
+508 ERVLRMTETAPSDGA
-523 PGEGVA
+523 SPEPRTAAADTSEAA
-529 GGPEESGEPGA
+529 GGS
-540 GEPGEPGGP
+540 
-549 GAGKP
+549 
-554 GESAAGTGADPV
+554 
-566 HGTDGGPVH
+566 GTDC
-575 GTDGDPAPG
+575 D
-584 TGTAPAP
+584 
-591 ESDADPTPGTDADPD
+591 SDPD
-606 PDPAPVE
+606 SAPVE

-624 VFALTALGRLGE
+624 VFALTALGRLTE
-636 SSRAAAALRRSCER
+636 SGRAAATLRRSCEL

-667 TLLQGR
+667 ALLQGR
-673 PADSA
+673 PEDSA
-678 AHARAMLAGKHR
+678 THARAMLAGKHR
-690 LRDSFGIALGLDLLA
+690 LRDSFGIALGLDILA

-745 ETCELQARAAVGDEA
+745 ETCELQARAAVGDAA

-767 GQSDNAEVGLAAALT
+767 GQADNAEVGLAAALH
-782 SELHF
+782 SGLQL

>member
-1 MMTNVGFLPDETS
+1 MMTKVGFLPEETS

-22 LARLDT
+22 LARLET

-34 MTTLIGS
+34 MTTLIGP

-112 VLDSAEHLRTPCSHL
+112 VLDSAEHLRAPCSHL

-147 LDTRGEHVVRVPP
+147 LGTRGEHAVRIQP
-160 LPVDGAPDALRLF
+160 LPVDGAPDALQLF

-232 DAPAVAEDLTASRL
+232 DAPVDAEDLTASRL

-296 REVCTGGPLTPPEV
+296 REVCTGGPLTPHEV

-322 VQWDGTR
+322 VQRDGTR

-342 WLTELGEERAAAD
+342 WLAELGEERAAAD

-364 ARRAHDGWTG
+364 ARRAHEGWTG
-374 PDQISW
+374 PDQITW
-380 YHTVADTHLDLCAAL
+380 YHTIADTHLDLCAAL
-395 DHLLT
+395 DHLLA
-400 HDVAAAQEMAGR
+400 HDVAGAQEMAGR

-428 YAQRALDAGPVDGP
+428 YAQRALEAGPVEGP

-474 ALYDR
+474 ALYDH

-490 SGLTQLMTGRP
+490 SGLTQLMNGEP

-508 ERVLRMTEPGRPDGA
+508 ERVLRMTETAPPDGGPDGRRA
-523 PGEGVA
+523 TATDTAHPAASGPGA
-529 GGPEESGEPGA
+529 SEPGA
-540 GEPGEPGGP
+540 SEPGASEPGGD
-549 GAGKP
+549 
-554 GESAAGTGADPV
+554 SA
-566 HGTDGGPVH
+566 
-575 GTDGDPAPG
+575 
-584 TGTAPAP
+584 
-591 ESDADPTPGTDADPD
+591 SL
-606 PDPAPVE
+606 E

-624 VFALTALGRLGE
+624 VFALTALGRLTE
-636 SSRAAAALRRSCER
+636 SGRAAAALRRSCER

-667 TLLQGR
+667 ALLQGR
-673 PADSA
+673 PEASA
-678 AHARAMLAGKHR
+678 VHARAMLAGKHR
-690 LRDSFGIALGLDLLA
+690 LRDSFGIALGLDILA

-767 GQSDNAEVGLAAALT
+767 GQADNAEVGLAAALH
-782 SELHF
+782 SDLQL

>member
-1 MMTNVGFLPDETS
+1 MMTKVGFLPEETS

-28 ALATRR
+28 ALTTRR
-34 MTTLIGS
+34 MTTLIGP

-105 SDKRLLL
+105 SDKNLLL
-112 VLDSAEHLRTPCSHL
+112 VLDSAEHLRGPCSHL
-127 LAELLTTSPGLTVLV
+127 LAELITTSPGLTVLV

-147 LDTRGEHVVRVPP
+147 LGTRGEHVVRIQP
-160 LPVDGAPDALRLF
+160 LPVDGAPDALQLF

-232 DAPAVAEDLTASRL
+232 DAPVDAEDLTASRL

-286 LRTDFDEETA
+286 LRTDFDEEVA
-296 REVCTGGPLTPPEV
+296 REVCTGGPLTPQEV

-322 VQWDGTR
+322 VQRDGTR

-342 WLTELGEERAAAD
+342 WLRELGEERAAAD

-374 PDQISW
+374 PDQVSW
-380 YHTVADTHLDLCAAL
+380 YHTIADTHLDLCAAL
-395 DHLLT
+395 DHLLA
-400 HDVAAAQEMAGR
+400 HDVAGAQEMAGR

-428 YAQRALDAGPVDGP
+428 YAQRALDAGPVEGP

-474 ALYDR
+474 ALYDH

-490 SGLTQLMTGRP
+490 SGLTQLMNGEP

-508 ERVLRMTEPGRPDGA
+508 ERVLRMTETAPSDGA
-523 PGEGVA
+523 SPEPRTTAADTSEAA
-529 GGPEESGEPGA
+529 GG
-540 GEPGEPGGP
+540 
-549 GAGKP
+549 
-554 GESAAGTGADPV
+554 
-566 HGTDGGPVH
+566 
-575 GTDGDPAPG
+575 
-584 TGTAPAP
+584 
-591 ESDADPTPGTDADPD
+591 SDADFDS
-606 PDPAPVE
+606 DPAPVE

-624 VFALTALGRLGE
+624 VFALTALGRLTE
-636 SSRAAAALRRSCER
+636 SGRAAATLRRSCEL

-667 TLLQGR
+667 ALLQGR
-673 PADSA
+673 PEDSA
-678 AHARAMLAGKHR
+678 THARAMLAGKYR
-690 LRDSFGIALGLDLLA
+690 LRDSFGIALGLDILA

-731 GHPQRGTPELGPVR
+731 GHPQRGTPELGAVR
-745 ETCELQARAAVGDEA
+745 ETCELQARAAVGDAA
-760 YQRAFER
+760 YQRAFES
-767 GQSDNAEVGLAAALT
+767 GQADNAEVGLAAALH
-782 SELHF
+782 SGLQL

>member
-1 MMTNVGFLPDETS
+1 MMTKVGYLPEETS

-22 LARLDT
+22 LARLHT
-28 ALATRR
+28 ALTTRR
-34 MTTLIGS
+34 MTTLIGP

-49 AVRAARAAADRYP
+49 ALRAARAVADRYA
-62 DGAWWADLSPLYDDA
+62 DGAWWTDLSPLSDDR

-105 SDKRLLL
+105 GDKHLLL
-112 VLDSAEHLRTPCSHL
+112 VLDSAEHLRGPCSHL
-127 LAELLTTSPGLTVLV
+127 LAEILTTSTRLTVLV

-147 LDTRGEHVVRVPP
+147 LGTRGEHVVEVPP
-160 LPVDGAPDALRLF
+160 LPVDGAPDALQLF
-173 EDRLRA
+173 ADRLRA
-179 GDPRAGLDAPG
+179 TDPRAGLDAPG
-190 DRAAAADICRRLEGI
+190 DEAAAAEICRRLEGI

-211 AAAGIGRHTVAQ
+211 AAAGIGRHSVAQ

-232 DAPAVAEDLTASRL
+232 DARSGPLALDPGSSRLDPGTSRL

-251 DSLWPRR
+251 ATVWPRR
-258 HRTLRTT
+258 HRTLRTA

-272 CTPLERLLWARLTL
+272 CTPLERLLWARLTP
-286 LRTDFDEETA
+286 LRTDFDAEVA
-296 REVCTGGPLTPPEV
+296 REVCTGGPLTADEV

-322 VQWDGTR
+322 VQRDGDR

-342 WLTELGEERAAAD
+342 WLAELGEDRAAAD
-355 RHARSFLGL
+355 RHASSFLGL

-374 PDQISW
+374 PDQVSW
-380 YHTVADTHLDLCAAL
+380 YHKVADTHLDLCAAL
-395 DHLLT
+395 EHLLA
-400 HDVAAAQEMAGR
+400 HDVEGAQEMAGR

-422 LSEARG
+422 LSEARN

-442 HRTRLQWVLGVAAL
+442 HRTRLHWVLGVAAL
-456 LQGDFAT
+456 LQSDFAT

-469 LCTAI
+469 LCTAT
-474 ALYDR
+474 ALYDG

-490 SGLTQLMTGRP
+490 SGLTQLMTGEP

-508 ERVLRMTEPGRPDGA
+508 GRVLRMTES
-523 PGEGVA
+523 V
-529 GGPEESGEPGA
+529 
-540 GEPGEPGGP
+540 
-549 GAGKP
+549 
-554 GESAAGTGADPV
+554 PV
-566 HGTDGGPVH
+566 D
-575 GTDGDPAPG
+575 
-584 TGTAPAP
+584 
-591 ESDADPTPGTDADPD
+591 
-606 PDPAPVE
+606 

-624 VFALTALGRLGE
+624 VFALTALGRLTE
-636 SSRAAAALRRSCER
+636 SEAAAGELRRACER

-667 TLLQGR
+667 ALLQGR
-673 PADSA
+673 PAASA
-678 AHARAMLAGKHR
+678 THARSMLAGKHR
-690 LRDSFGIALGLDLLA
+690 LRDSFGIALGLDILA

-767 GQSDNAEVGLAAALT
+767 GQSDNAEVGLAAALRT
-782 SELHF
+782 ELQL

>member
-1 MMTNVGFLPDETS
+1 MMTKVGFLPEETS

-28 ALATRR
+28 ALTTRR
-34 MTTLIGS
+34 MTTLIGP

-105 SDKRLLL
+105 SDKNLLL
-112 VLDSAEHLRTPCSHL
+112 VLDSAEHLRGPCSHL
-127 LAELLTTSPGLTVLV
+127 LAELITTSPGLTVLV

-147 LDTRGEHVVRVPP
+147 LGTRGEHVVRIQP
-160 LPVDGAPDALRLF
+160 LPVDGAPDALQLF

-232 DAPAVAEDLTASRL
+232 DAPVDAEDLTASRL

-286 LRTDFDEETA
+286 LRTDFDEEVA
-296 REVCTGGPLTPPEV
+296 REVCTGGPLTPQEV

-322 VQWDGTR
+322 VQRDGTR

-342 WLTELGEERAAAD
+342 WLRELGEERAAAD

-374 PDQISW
+374 PDQVSW
-380 YHTVADTHLDLCAAL
+380 YHTIADTHLDLCAAL
-395 DHLLT
+395 DHLLA
-400 HDVAAAQEMAGR
+400 HDVAGAQEMAGR

-428 YAQRALDAGPVDGP
+428 YAQRALDAGPVEGP

-474 ALYDR
+474 ALYDH

-490 SGLTQLMTGRP
+490 SGLTQLMNGEP

-508 ERVLRMTEPGRPDGA
+508 ERVLRMTETAPSDGA
-523 PGEGVA
+523 SPEPRATAADTSEAA
-529 GGPEESGEPGA
+529 GG
-540 GEPGEPGGP
+540 
-549 GAGKP
+549 
-554 GESAAGTGADPV
+554 
-566 HGTDGGPVH
+566 
-575 GTDGDPAPG
+575 
-584 TGTAPAP
+584 
-591 ESDADPTPGTDADPD
+591 SDADFDS
-606 PDPAPVE
+606 DPAPVE

-624 VFALTALGRLGE
+624 VFALTALGRLTE
-636 SSRAAAALRRSCER
+636 SGRAAATLRRSCEL

-667 TLLQGR
+667 ALLQGR
-673 PADSA
+673 PEDSA
-678 AHARAMLAGKHR
+678 THARAMLAGKHR
-690 LRDSFGIALGLDLLA
+690 LRDSFGIALGLDILA

-731 GHPQRGTPELGPVR
+731 GHPQRGTPELGAVR
-745 ETCELQARAAVGDEA
+745 ETCELQARAAVGDAA

-767 GQSDNAEVGLAAALT
+767 GQADNAEVGLAAALH
-782 SELHF
+782 SGLQL

>member
-1 MMTNVGFLPDETS
+1 MMTKVGFLPEETS

-28 ALATRR
+28 ALTTRR
-34 MTTLIGS
+34 MTTLIGP

-105 SDKRLLL
+105 SDKNLLL
-112 VLDSAEHLRTPCSHL
+112 VLDSAEHLRGPCSHL
-127 LAELLTTSPGLTVLV
+127 LAELITTSPGLTVLV

-147 LDTRGEHVVRVPP
+147 LGTRGEHVVRIQP
-160 LPVDGAPDALRLF
+160 LPVDGAPDALQLF

-232 DAPAVAEDLTASRL
+232 DAPVDAEDLTASRL

-286 LRTDFDEETA
+286 LRTDFDEEVA
-296 REVCTGGPLTPPEV
+296 REVCTGGPLTPHEV

-322 VQWDGTR
+322 VQRDGTR

-342 WLTELGEERAAAD
+342 WLKELGEERAAAD

-364 ARRAHDGWTG
+364 ARRAHEGWTG
-374 PDQISW
+374 PDQITW
-380 YHTVADTHLDLCAAL
+380 YHTIADTHLDLCAAL
-395 DHLLT
+395 DHLLA
-400 HDVAAAQEMAGR
+400 HDVADAQEMAGR

-428 YAQRALDAGPVDGP
+428 YAQRALDAGPVEGP

-474 ALYDR
+474 ALYDH

-490 SGLTQLMTGRP
+490 SGLTQLMNGEP

-508 ERVLRMTEPGRPDGA
+508 ERVLRMTETAPSDGA
-523 PGEGVA
+523 SPEPRTAAADTSEAA
-529 GGPEESGEPGA
+529 GGS
-540 GEPGEPGGP
+540 
-549 GAGKP
+549 
-554 GESAAGTGADPV
+554 
-566 HGTDGGPVH
+566 GTDC
-575 GTDGDPAPG
+575 D
-584 TGTAPAP
+584 
-591 ESDADPTPGTDADPD
+591 SDSDPD
-606 PDPAPVE
+606 SAPVE

-624 VFALTALGRLGE
+624 VFALTALGRLTE
-636 SSRAAAALRRSCER
+636 SGRAAATLRRSCEL

-667 TLLQGR
+667 ALLQGR
-673 PADSA
+673 PEDSA
-678 AHARAMLAGKHR
+678 THARAMLAGKHR
-690 LRDSFGIALGLDLLA
+690 LRDSFGIALGLDILA

-745 ETCELQARAAVGDEA
+745 ETCELQARAAVGDAA

-767 GQSDNAEVGLAAALT
+767 GQADNAEVGLAAALH
-782 SELHF
+782 SGLQL

>member
-1 MMTNVGFLPDETS
+1 MMTKVGFLPEETS

-22 LARLDT
+22 LARLET

-34 MTTLIGS
+34 MTTLIGP

-112 VLDSAEHLRTPCSHL
+112 VLDSAEHLRAPCSHL

-147 LDTRGEHVVRVPP
+147 LGTRGEHAVRIQP
-160 LPVDGAPDALRLF
+160 LPVDGAPDALQLF

-179 GDPRAGLDAPG
+179 SDPHAGLDAPG

-232 DAPAVAEDLTASRL
+232 DAPVDAEDLTASRL

-296 REVCTGGPLTPPEV
+296 REVCTGGPLTPQEV

-342 WLTELGEERAAAD
+342 WLIELGEERAAAD

-364 ARRAHDGWTG
+364 ARRAHEGWTG

-380 YHTVADTHLDLCAAL
+380 YHTIADTHLDLCAAL
-395 DHLLT
+395 DHLLA
-400 HDVAAAQEMAGR
+400 HDVAGAQEMAGR

-428 YAQRALDAGPVDGP
+428 YAQRALEAGPVEGP

-474 ALYDR
+474 ALYDH

-490 SGLTQLMTGRP
+490 SGLTQLMNGEP

-508 ERVLRMTEPGRPDGA
+508 ERVLRMTETAPPDG
-523 PGEGVA
+523 
-529 GGPEESGEPGA
+529 GPDGRRATATDTATDTTTDTASESGACDSTASEPGA
-540 GEPGEPGGP
+540 SEPGED
-549 GAGKP
+549 
-554 GESAAGTGADPV
+554 SAPL
-566 HGTDGGPVH
+566 
-575 GTDGDPAPG
+575 
-584 TGTAPAP
+584 
-591 ESDADPTPGTDADPD
+591 
-606 PDPAPVE
+606 E

-624 VFALTALGRLGE
+624 VFALTALGRLAE
-636 SSRAAAALRRSCER
+636 SGRAAAALRRSCER

-667 TLLQGR
+667 ALLQGR
-673 PADSA
+673 PEASA
-678 AHARAMLAGKHR
+678 VHARAMLAGKHR
-690 LRDSFGIALGLDLLA
+690 LRDSFGIALGLDILA

-767 GQSDNAEVGLAAALT
+767 GQADNAEVGLAAALH
-782 SELHF
+782 SDLQF

>member
-1 MMTNVGFLPDETS
+1 MMTKVGFLPEETS

-22 LARLDT
+22 LARLDVS
-28 ALATRR
+28 LATRR
-34 MTTLIGS
+34 MTTLIGP

-112 VLDSAEHLRTPCSHL
+112 VLDSAEHLRAPCSHL

-147 LDTRGEHVVRVPP
+147 LGTRGEHAVRIQP
-160 LPVDGAPDALRLF
+160 LPVDGAPDALQLF

-232 DAPAVAEDLTASRL
+232 DAPVDAEDLTASRL

-296 REVCTGGPLTPPEV
+296 REVCTGGPLTPGEV

-322 VQWDGTR
+322 VQRDGTC

-342 WLTELGEERAAAD
+342 WLGELGEERAAAD
-355 RHARSFLGL
+355 RHAASFLGL

-374 PDQISW
+374 PDQVSW
-380 YHTVADTHLDLCAAL
+380 YHKVADTHLDLCAAL
-395 DHLLT
+395 DHLLA

-428 YAQRALDAGPVDGP
+428 YAQRALDAGPVEGP

-474 ALYDR
+474 ALYDH

-490 SGLTQLMTGRP
+490 SGLTQLMNGEP

-508 ERVLRMTEPGRPDGA
+508 ERVLRMTETAPPDG
-523 PGEGVA
+523 
-529 GGPEESGEPGA
+529 GPAEQRATAAS
-540 GEPGEPGGP
+540 
-549 GAGKP
+549 
-554 GESAAGTGADPV
+554 ESAAPGP
-566 HGTDGGPVH
+566 GG
-575 GTDGDPAPG
+575 
-584 TGTAPAP
+584 
-591 ESDADPTPGTDADPD
+591 DAS
-606 PDPAPVE
+606 PVE

-624 VFALTALGRLGE
+624 VFALTALGRLAE
-636 SSRAAAALRRSCER
+636 SGRAAAALRRSCER
-650 GGEYW
+650 GGEFW

-667 TLLQGR
+667 ALLQGR
-673 PADSA
+673 PEASA
-678 AHARAMLAGKHR
+678 THARAMLAGKHR
-690 LRDSFGIALGLDLLA
+690 LRDSFGIALGLDILA

-745 ETCELQARAAVGDEA
+745 QTCELQARAAVGDEA

-767 GQSDNAEVGLAAALT
+767 GQADNAEVGLAAALQ
-782 SELHF
+782 SELQL

>member
-1 MMTNVGFLPDETS
+1 MMTKVGFLPEETS

-22 LARLDT
+22 LARLET
-28 ALATRR
+28 ALTTRR
-34 MTTLIGS
+34 MTTLIGP

-105 SDKRLLL
+105 SDKNLLL
-112 VLDSAEHLRTPCSHL
+112 VLDSAEHLRGPCSHL
-127 LAELLTTSPGLTVLV
+127 LAELITTSPGLTVLV

-147 LDTRGEHVVRVPP
+147 LGTRGEHVVRIQP
-160 LPVDGAPDALRLF
+160 LPVDGAPDALQLF

-179 GDPRAGLDAPG
+179 GDPRAGLEAPG

-232 DAPAVAEDLTASRL
+232 DAPVDAEDLTASRL

-286 LRTDFDEETA
+286 LRTDFDEEVA
-296 REVCTGGPLTPPEV
+296 REVCTGGPLTPHEV

-322 VQWDGTR
+322 VQRDGTR

-342 WLTELGEERAAAD
+342 WLKELGEERAAAD

-364 ARRAHDGWTG
+364 ARRAHEGWTG
-374 PDQISW
+374 PDQITW
-380 YHTVADTHLDLCAAL
+380 YHTIADTHLDLCAAL
-395 DHLLT
+395 DHLLA
-400 HDVAAAQEMAGR
+400 HDVAGAQEMAGR

-428 YAQRALDAGPVDGP
+428 YAQRALDAGPVEGP

-474 ALYDR
+474 ALYDH

-490 SGLTQLMTGRP
+490 SGLTQLMNGEP

-508 ERVLRMTEPGRPDGA
+508 ERVLRMTETAPSDGA
-523 PGEGVA
+523 SPEPRTTAADTSEAA
-529 GGPEESGEPGA
+529 GGSD
-540 GEPGEPGGP
+540 
-549 GAGKP
+549 
-554 GESAAGTGADPV
+554 ADF
-566 HGTDGGPVH
+566 DS
-575 GTDGDPAPG
+575 DPAPM
-584 TGTAPAP
+584 
-591 ESDADPTPGTDADPD
+591 
-606 PDPAPVE
+606 E

-624 VFALTALGRLGE
+624 VFALTALGRLTE
-636 SSRAAAALRRSCER
+636 SGRAAATLRRSCEL

-667 TLLQGR
+667 ALLQGR
-673 PADSA
+673 PEDSA
-678 AHARAMLAGKHR
+678 THARAMLAGKHR
-690 LRDSFGIALGLDLLA
+690 LRDSFGIALGLDILA

-731 GHPQRGTPELGPVR
+731 GHPQRGTPELGAVR
-745 ETCELQARAAVGDEA
+745 ETCELQARAAVGDDA

-767 GQSDNAEVGLAAALT
+767 GQADNAEVGLAAALH
-782 SELHF
+782 SGLQL

>member
-1 MMTNVGFLPDETS
+1 MMTKVGFLPEETS

-22 LARLDT
+22 LARLET
-28 ALATRR
+28 ALTTRR
-34 MTTLIGS
+34 MTTLIGP

-105 SDKRLLL
+105 SDKNLLL
-112 VLDSAEHLRTPCSHL
+112 VLDSAEHLRAPCSHL

-147 LDTRGEHVVRVPP
+147 LGTRGENVVRIPP
-160 LPVDGAPDALRLF
+160 LPVEGAPDALQLF

-232 DAPAVAEDLTASRL
+232 DTPVDTEDLTASRL
-246 DLLAD
+246 DLLSD

-286 LRTDFDEETA
+286 LRTDFDEEVA
-296 REVCTGGPLTPPEV
+296 REVCTGGPLTRDEV

-322 VQWDGTR
+322 VQRDGTR

-342 WLTELGEERAAAD
+342 WLTELGEERAAAA
-355 RHARSFLGL
+355 RHAASFLGL

-374 PDQISW
+374 PGQVSW
-380 YHTVADTHLDLCAAL
+380 YHKVADTHLDLCAAL
-395 DHLLT
+395 DHLLA
-400 HDVAAAQEMAGR
+400 HDVVGAQEMAGR

-428 YAQRALDAGPVDGP
+428 YAQRALDAGPVEGP

-469 LCTAI
+469 ICTAI

-490 SGLTQLMTGRP
+490 SGLTQLMNGEP

-508 ERVLRMTEPGRPDGA
+508 ERVLRMTETA
-523 PGEGVA
+523 PSGGTSPEPRRTAADTSEA
-529 GGPEESGEPGA
+529 GGE
-540 GEPGEPGGP
+540 
-549 GAGKP
+549 
-554 GESAAGTGADPV
+554 AAA
-566 HGTDGGPVH
+566 
-575 GTDGDPAPG
+575 
-584 TGTAPAP
+584 
-591 ESDADPTPGTDADPD
+591 
-606 PDPAPVE
+606 DPAPVE

-624 VFALTALGRLGE
+624 VFALTALGRLTE
-636 SSRAAAALRRSCER
+636 SGRAAARLRRSCEL

-667 TLLQGR
+667 ALLQGR
-673 PADSA
+673 PEDSA
-678 AHARAMLAGKHR
+678 THARAMLSGKHR
-690 LRDSFGIALGLDLLA
+690 LRDSFGIALGLDILA

-731 GHPQRGTPELGPVR
+731 GHPQRGTPELSAVR
-745 ETCELQARAAVGDEA
+745 ETCELRARAAVGDAA

-767 GQSDNAEVGLAAALT
+767 GQADNAEVGLAAALH
-782 SELHF
+782 SELQL

>member
-1 MMTNVGFLPDETS
+1 MMTKVGFLPEETS

-22 LARLDT
+22 LARLET
-28 ALATRR
+28 ALTTRR
-34 MTTLIGS
+34 MTTLIGP

-105 SDKRLLL
+105 SDKNLLL
-112 VLDSAEHLRTPCSHL
+112 VLDSAEHLRGPCSHL
-127 LAELLTTSPGLTVLV
+127 LAELITTSPGLTVLV

-147 LDTRGEHVVRVPP
+147 LGTRGEHVVRIQP
-160 LPVDGAPDALRLF
+160 LPVDGAPDALQLF

-232 DAPAVAEDLTASRL
+232 DAPVDAEDLTASRL

-286 LRTDFDEETA
+286 LRTDFDEEVA
-296 REVCTGGPLTPPEV
+296 REVCTGGPLTPHEV

-322 VQWDGTR
+322 VQRDGTR

-342 WLTELGEERAAAD
+342 WLKELGEERAAAD

-364 ARRAHDGWTG
+364 ARRAHEGWTG
-374 PDQISW
+374 PDQITW
-380 YHTVADTHLDLCAAL
+380 YHTIADTHLDLCAAL
-395 DHLLT
+395 DHLLA
-400 HDVAAAQEMAGR
+400 HDVAGAQEMAGR

-428 YAQRALDAGPVDGP
+428 YAQRALDAGPVEGP

-474 ALYDR
+474 ALYDH

-490 SGLTQLMTGRP
+490 SGLTQLMNGEP

-508 ERVLRMTEPGRPDGA
+508 ERVLRMTETAPSDGA
-523 PGEGVA
+523 S
-529 GGPEESGEPGA
+529 PEPRTTAADTSEA
-540 GEPGEPGGP
+540 PGG
-549 GAGKP
+549 
-554 GESAAGTGADPV
+554 SDADF
-566 HGTDGGPVH
+566 DS
-575 GTDGDPAPG
+575 DPAPM
-584 TGTAPAP
+584 
-591 ESDADPTPGTDADPD
+591 
-606 PDPAPVE
+606 E

-624 VFALTALGRLGE
+624 VFALTALGRLAE
-636 SSRAAAALRRSCER
+636 SGRAAATLRRSCEL

-667 TLLQGR
+667 ALLQGR
-673 PADSA
+673 PEDSA
-678 AHARAMLAGKHR
+678 THARAMLAGKHR
-690 LRDSFGIALGLDLLA
+690 LRDSFGIALGLDILA

-731 GHPQRGTPELGPVR
+731 GHPQRGTPELGAVR
-745 ETCELQARAAVGDEA
+745 ETCELQARAAVGDAA

-767 GQSDNAEVGLAAALT
+767 GQADNAEVGLAAALH
-782 SELHF
+782 SGLQL

>member
-1 MMTNVGFLPDETS
+1 MMTKVGFLPEETS

-22 LARLDT
+22 LARLET
-28 ALATRR
+28 ALTTRR
-34 MTTLIGS
+34 MTTLIGP

-105 SDKRLLL
+105 SDKNLLL
-112 VLDSAEHLRTPCSHL
+112 VLDSAEHLRGPCSHL
-127 LAELLTTSPGLTVLV
+127 LAELITTSPGLTVLV

-147 LDTRGEHVVRVPP
+147 LGTRGEHVVRIQP
-160 LPVDGAPDALRLF
+160 LPVDGAPDALQLF

-232 DAPAVAEDLTASRL
+232 DAPVDAEDLTASRL

-286 LRTDFDEETA
+286 LRADFDEEVA
-296 REVCTGGPLTPPEV
+296 REVCTGGPLTPHEV

-322 VQWDGTR
+322 VQRDGTR

-342 WLTELGEERAAAD
+342 WLRELGEERAAAD

-374 PDQISW
+374 PDQVSW
-380 YHTVADTHLDLCAAL
+380 YHTIADTHLDLCAAL
-395 DHLLT
+395 DHLLA
-400 HDVAAAQEMAGR
+400 HDVAGAQEMAGR

-428 YAQRALDAGPVDGP
+428 YAQRALDAGPVEGS

-474 ALYDR
+474 ALYDH

-490 SGLTQLMTGRP
+490 SGLTQLMNGEP

-508 ERVLRMTEPGRPDGA
+508 ERVLRMTETAPSDGA
-523 PGEGVA
+523 SPEPRTAAADTSEAA
-529 GGPEESGEPGA
+529 GGS
-540 GEPGEPGGP
+540 
-549 GAGKP
+549 
-554 GESAAGTGADPV
+554 
-566 HGTDGGPVH
+566 GTDF
-575 GTDGDPAPG
+575 D
-584 TGTAPAP
+584 
-591 ESDADPTPGTDADPD
+591 S
-606 PDPAPVE
+606 DPAPVE

-624 VFALTALGRLGE
+624 VFALTALGRLTE
-636 SSRAAAALRRSCER
+636 SGRAAATLRRSCEL

-667 TLLQGR
+667 ALLQGR
-673 PADSA
+673 PEDSA
-678 AHARAMLAGKHR
+678 THARAMLAGKHR
-690 LRDSFGIALGLDLLA
+690 LRDSFGIALGLDILA

-745 ETCELQARAAVGDEA
+745 ETCELQARAAVGDAA

-767 GQSDNAEVGLAAALT
+767 GQADNAEVGLAAALH
-782 SELHF
+782 SGLQL

>member
-1 MMTNVGFLPDETS
+1 MMTKVGFLPEETS

-22 LARLDT
+22 LARLET
-28 ALATRR
+28 ALVTRR
-34 MTTLIGS
+34 MTTLIGP

-112 VLDSAEHLRTPCSHL
+112 VLDSAEHLRAPCSHL

-147 LDTRGEHVVRVPP
+147 LGTRGEYAVRIQP
-160 LPVDGAPDALRLF
+160 LPVDGAPDALQLF

-179 GDPRAGLDAPG
+179 SDPHAGLDAPG

-232 DAPAVAEDLTASRL
+232 DAPVDAEDLTASRL

-296 REVCTGGPLTPPEV
+296 REVCTGGPLTPQEV

-322 VQWDGTR
+322 VQRDGTR

-342 WLTELGEERAAAD
+342 WLAELGEERAAAD

-374 PDQISW
+374 PDQVSW

-395 DHLLT
+395 DHLLA
-400 HDVAAAQEMAGR
+400 HDVAGAQEMAGR

-428 YAQRALDAGPVDGP
+428 YAQRALEAGPVEGP

-474 ALYDR
+474 ALYDH

-490 SGLTQLMTGRP
+490 SGLTQLMNGEP

-508 ERVLRMTEPGRPDGA
+508 ERVLRMTETAPPDGGSA
-523 PGEGVA
+523 EQRA
-529 GGPEESGEPGA
+529 TAAS
-540 GEPGEPGGP
+540 
-549 GAGKP
+549 
-554 GESAAGTGADPV
+554 ESAA
-566 HGTDGGPVH
+566 
-575 GTDGDPAPG
+575 
-584 TGTAPAP
+584 
-591 ESDADPTPGTDADPD
+591 PD
-606 PDPAPVE
+606 PGGDASPVE

-624 VFALTALGRLGE
+624 VFALTALGRLTE
-636 SSRAAAALRRSCER
+636 SGRAAAALRRSCER

-667 TLLQGR
+667 ALLQGR
-673 PADSA
+673 PEASA

-690 LRDSFGIALGLDLLA
+690 LRDSFGIALGLDILA

-767 GQSDNAEVGLAAALT
+767 GQADNAEVGLAAALH
-782 SELHF
+782 SDLQL